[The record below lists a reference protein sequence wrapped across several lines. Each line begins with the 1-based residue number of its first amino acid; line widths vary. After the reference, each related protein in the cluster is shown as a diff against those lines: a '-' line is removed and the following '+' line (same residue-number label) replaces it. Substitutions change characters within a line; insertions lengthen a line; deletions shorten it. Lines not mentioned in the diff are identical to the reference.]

1 MEGGSHLR
9 KYTII
14 QGDMWDG
21 IARKVYGHERHMN
34 VLLDANP
41 EYRDIWVFPSDIV
54 LKCPEVS
61 AVKPSRLPPWRSR

>member
-1 MEGGSHLR
+1 MR
-9 KYTII
+9 NYTTI

>member
-9 KYTII
+9 KYTTI

-34 VLLDANP
+34 VLLSANP
-41 EYRDIWVFPSDIV
+41 EYHDIWVFPSDIV

-61 AVKPSRLPPWRSR
+61 VVKPSRLPPWRSR

>member
-9 KYTII
+9 KYRTI

>member
-1 MEGGSHLR
+1 MR
-9 KYTII
+9 KYTTI

-34 VLLDANP
+34 VLLSANP

>member
-9 KYTII
+9 KYTTV

-34 VLLDANP
+34 TLLKANK
-41 EYRDIWVFPSDIV
+41 EYHDIWIFPADIV
-54 LKCPEVS
+54 LKCPDVEV
-61 AVKPSRLPPWRSR
+61 ARPNRLPPWRK

>member
-1 MEGGSHLR
+1 MR
-9 KYTII
+9 KYTTI

-34 VLLDANP
+34 VLLSANP

-54 LKCPEVS
+54 LKCPEVY

>member
-1 MEGGSHLR
+1 MR
-9 KYTII
+9 DYTTI

-41 EYRDIWVFPSDIV
+41 EYRDIWVFPSDII

>member
-1 MEGGSHLR
+1 MR
-9 KYTII
+9 NYTTI

-41 EYRDIWVFPSDIV
+41 EYRDIWVFPSDII

>member
-9 KYTII
+9 DYTTI

-34 VLLDANP
+34 VLLGANP

>member
-1 MEGGSHLR
+1 MEGGSRLR
-9 KYTII
+9 KYTTI

-41 EYRDIWVFPSDIV
+41 EYRDIWVFPSDII
-54 LKCPEVS
+54 LNCPEVL

>member
-1 MEGGSHLR
+1 MR
-9 KYTII
+9 NYTTI

-34 VLLDANP
+34 VLLSANP

>member
-1 MEGGSHLR
+1 MR
-9 KYTII
+9 KYTTV

-34 VLLDANP
+34 VLLSANP

>member
-9 KYTII
+9 KYMTI

>member
-1 MEGGSHLR
+1 MR
-9 KYTII
+9 NYTTI

-34 VLLDANP
+34 VLLSANP
-41 EYRDIWVFPSDIV
+41 EYRDIWIFPSDIV
-54 LKCPEVS
+54 LKCPEIS

>member
-9 KYTII
+9 KYTTI

-21 IARKVYGHERHMN
+21 IARKVYGHERHMS

>member
-1 MEGGSHLR
+1 MR

>member
-9 KYTII
+9 KYMTI

-54 LKCPEVS
+54 LECPEVS

>member
-1 MEGGSHLR
+1 MR
-9 KYTII
+9 NYTTI

-34 VLLDANP
+34 VLLGANP

-61 AVKPSRLPPWRSR
+61 VVKPSRLPPWRSR

>member
-1 MEGGSHLR
+1 MR
-9 KYTII
+9 KYTTI

>member
-1 MEGGSHLR
+1 MR
-9 KYTII
+9 NYTTI

-21 IARKVYGHERHMN
+21 IARKVYGYERHMN